1 MEKSFIPHL
10 VFGVLVVLGVSL
22 VNAEDPCISPGL
34 LLMVLVL
41 FLEFPGNDGSMSEA
55 DEPSYNEDGKW

>member
-55 DEPSYNEDGKW
+55 D

>member
-1 MEKSFIPHL
+1 MKIFHFPGSFKP
-10 VFGVLVVLGVSL
+10 
-22 VNAEDPCISPGL
+22 ADPCISPGL